1 MKKYKVGYT
10 TGVFDLFHIGHLNI
24 LKNAKVY
31 CYYLISCV
39 STYELAFEYKHKKPI
54 IPFKERFEIVDSI
67 KYVDKTITQFSLD
80 KIEVWNKYK
89 FDVLFHGDDW
99 KGSALYNETEL
110 RLKSAGVDVV
120 YLPHTNGTSSTLLS
134 EILYNKD
141 K

>member
-31 CYYLISCV
+31 CDYLIAGV
-39 STYELAFEYKHKKPI
+39 STDELAFEYKHKKPI